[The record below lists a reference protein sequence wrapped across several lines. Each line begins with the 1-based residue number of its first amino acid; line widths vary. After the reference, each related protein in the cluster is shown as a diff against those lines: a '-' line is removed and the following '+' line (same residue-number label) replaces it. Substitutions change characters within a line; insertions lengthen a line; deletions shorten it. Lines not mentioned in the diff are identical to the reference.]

1 MLYVLYHNLRA
12 CGAIHVVNLLKLNPT
27 ESFVLLFF
35 FAEIKKNPG
44 LRIPYYIL
52 SVQHPEQCPALVR
65 GM

>member
-1 MLYVLYHNLRA
+1 MRGRPRGELA
-12 CGAIHVVNLLKLNPT
+12 QTEPHV
-27 ESFVLLFF
+27 LFF
-35 FAEIKKNPG
+35 FAEIKNPG

>member
-12 CGAIHVVNLLKLNPT
+12 CGAIHVVNLLKLNHT
-27 ESFVLLFF
+27 ESFILLFF
-35 FAEIKKNPG
+35 FAEIRKSWAT
-44 LRIPYYIL
+44 IPYYIL